1 MAGITVSGLG
11 SGLDVKGIVDTLVSA
26 EQTRFSPKEQK
37 AADVKTRLSAYS
49 RVKTSLSNLQDVAKR
64 IQTLANKTTRADVT
78 DASLFTVNATSGA
91 AAANYELTIN
101 KSAQAKRLE
110 SQTFAASSLSLG
122 AGSVGLRL
130 GGSDF
135 SANIL
140 GSDDLR
146 TVVDKINA
154 STDASGVSLASTG
167 FKASII
173 TANSGVKVVLE
184 GPSGAVNDFTLSINE
199 GTGSDP
205 TSNTDDS
212 GLSRLA
218 FGVKTAQ
225 DARDAS
231 VSIKRN
237 GSDIG
242 TFTNSSNTF
251 GADITG
257 ITNVSFSIKKTIDAP
272 TEKPA
277 TLTVSTVPDNDG
289 IKAALKD
296 LVREVNATMATLK
309 NNQKKGGQLESETTP
324 VRLMASI
331 RNVLASSKDGN
342 TLNSLGL
349 SFSKEGVL
357 NLNESAFDQAVQ
369 GNPLLA
375 NSVFGDAASNS
386 SSGIAKELAAMLAQA
401 TGTEGLLSTR
411 AESLNR
417 VASQIDKD
425 RTRFDDSIVKL
436 RKRLTAQFAS
446 LDTTVAQ
453 LQQSSGVVAQRLA
466 SLQNSGNNQ

>member
-26 EQTRFSPKEQK
+26 EKTRFAPKEQK
-37 AADVKTRLSAYS
+37 ATDVRTRLSAYS
-49 RVKTSLSNLQDVAKR
+49 RVKTSLTNLQDVAKR
-64 IQTLANKTTRADVT
+64 IQTLANKTTRAEVT
-78 DASLFTVNATSGA
+78 DISLLTVNATPGA

-110 SQTFAASSLSLG
+110 SQTFAASSLALG
-122 AGSVGLRL
+122 AGSVGIRL

-135 SANIL
+135 SADI
-140 GSDDLR
+140 SSTDDLR
-146 TVVDKINA
+146 AVAEKINA
-154 STDASGVSLASTG
+154 STDASGASLSSKG
-167 FKASII
+167 FKASVI
-173 TANSGVKVVLE
+173 TANSGVKLVLE
-184 GPSGAVNDFTLSINE
+184 GPSGAANDFTLSINE
-199 GTGSDP
+199 GSTSDA
-205 TSNTDDS
+205 TSNADDS

-237 GSDIG
+237 GSELG
-242 TFTNSSNTF
+242 TFTSAGNTF
-251 GADITG
+251 GAEITG
-257 ITNVSFSIKKTIDAP
+257 ITNVSFSIKKTVDAP
-272 TEKPA
+272 AEKPA

-289 IKAALKD
+289 IKTALKD
-296 LVREVNATMATLK
+296 LVREVNGTLASLK

-331 RNVLASSKDGN
+331 RNVLASSKDGS

-357 NLNESAFDQAVQ
+357 SLNESAFDQAVQ
-369 GNPLLA
+369 DNPLLTNA
-375 NSVFGDAASNS
+375 LLGDAASNS
-386 SSGIAKELAAMLAQA
+386 GSGIAKELGAMLKQA

-411 AESLNR
+411 TESLNR

-425 RTRFDDSIVKL
+425 RTRFDDSIAKL

-446 LDTTVAQ
+446 LDSTVAQ

-466 SLQNSGNNQ
+466 SLQNSSN